1 MGNSIASRMQKI
13 ILLLVALLAIMAGVL
28 IFQTNKV
35 ADHTNLVKDQD
46 IPLLIAAKDL
56 QMSVIQVQQWLTDI
70 SATRGLDGLNDG
82 FDVAA
87 ENALA
92 FRLSIKNM
100 RMLDPEHV
108 AEYDALLPVFDVYYD
123 AGQKMARAY
132 VDQGP
137 AGGNLMMGSFDT
149 AAEAI
154 NSKVE
159 IILERV
165 SSRINKSLETEKEDA
180 YIALWAI
187 VSLSGIFLLALIA
200 INLFI
205 KRRVVSPIVRLKDTV
220 VKLAEGET
228 VLSLAE
234 TSQGDDEVGET
245 FKALQGLIARLED
258 EANQSKKEALANGRI
273 RKALDV
279 CNANVM
285 VSDADYNILY
295 VNNSLRKMFDH
306 AHDALVEELGSFDPS
321 HLVGKNIDIFHKNP
335 EKQRSMLG
343 RLTEQYRTQIKVS
356 DRTLTLI
363 VTPVLEGGERAGF
376 VVEWDDITQ
385 ELMVEN
391 QIQNLVSSAAKG
403 DLTTRLA
410 LAETDDFFG
419 RLTVDLNSL
428 MGVTERSLKDL
439 EKLLAAMA
447 SGYLN
452 VRLEGEYEGVFAQLC
467 ENANSTV
474 DRIKAVVQEINTSA
488 QTVAVGAREVAAANN
503 SLQER
508 TVSQASSL
516 EETAS
521 SMEQITQ
528 TIRTS
533 SDSAVHVRN
542 EVMKAEAKAKEGE
555 QSVADVV
562 KAMRLIHESS
572 DKISNIIVVIDE
584 IAFQT
589 NLLALNAAVEAAR
602 AGEQGKS
609 FAVVAGEV
617 RSLALRTA
625 NAAGEIKGLISDSV
639 NRVKLG
645 VEKAN
650 LSGTCIAELLDAMQV
665 VRDDIESVAKASQ
678 EQSIGILQVN
688 KMIVGLDETTQ
699 QNAALV
705 EELSATA
712 ESMADQAE
720 SVKDS
725 VAFFKM

>member
-1 MGNSIASRMQKI
+1 
-13 ILLLVALLAIMAGVL
+13 MAGVL
-28 IFQTNKV
+28 IYETNQV
-35 ADHTNLVKDQD
+35 VQRTNTVKERE

-56 QMSVIQVQQWLTDI
+56 QMSVVQLQQWLTDI

-92 FRLSIKNM
+92 FRLTVKNM
-100 RMLDPEHV
+100 RMLDPEHL
-108 AEYDALLPVFDVYYD
+108 AEYDALLPVFDEYYD

-132 VDQGP
+132 VDHGP
-137 AGGNLMMGSFDT
+137 ASGNSMMGDFDT

-154 NSKVE
+154 NSRVDV
-159 IILERV
+159 ILDRLSQRT
-165 SSRINKSLETEKEDA
+165 SSSLEHAKTET
-180 YIALWAI
+180 YGALWTI
-187 VSLSGIFLLALIA
+187 VGLSSVFLLVLFA
-200 INLFI
+200 INSFI
-205 KRRVVSPIVRLKDTV
+205 KKRVVQPIVQLKDTV
-220 VKLAEGET
+220 VLLAKGEPVT
-228 VLSLAE
+228 NLGQSM
-234 TSQGDDEVGET
+234 QGDDEVGET
-245 FKALQGLIARLED
+245 FQALHALINRLED
-258 EANQSKKEALANGRI
+258 DANQSKAEALASGRI

-295 VNNSLRKMFDH
+295 VNNSLRKMFDN
-306 AHDALVEELGSFDPS
+306 AQDALIDELGRFDPS
-321 HLVGKNIDIFHKNP
+321 NLIGQNIDLFHKDP
-335 EKQRSMLG
+335 AKQRTMLE
-343 RLTEQYRTQIKVS
+343 RLTEQFRTRIAVS

-363 VTPVLEGGERAGF
+363 VTPVFEEGEKAGF
-376 VVEWDDITQ
+376 VVEWNDITQ
-385 ELMVEN
+385 ELAVEN
-391 QIQNLVSSAAKG
+391 QIQSLVSAAAKG
-403 DLTTRLA
+403 DLTKRIEL
-410 LAETDDFFG
+410 LENDGFFG
-419 RLTVDLNSL
+419 RLTSDLNAL
-428 MGVTERSLKDL
+428 MNVTEASLKDL
-439 EKLLAAMA
+439 ESLLGAMA
-447 SGYLN
+447 GGYLN
-452 VRLEGEYEGVFAQLC
+452 VRLDGQYEGVFAQLC
-467 ENANSTV
+467 DNANTTV
-474 DRIKAVVQEINTSA
+474 ERIKSVVQEINVSA
-488 QTVAVGAREVAAANN
+488 QTVAVGAREVASANN

-528 TIRTS
+528 TIRSS

-542 EVMKAEAKAKEGE
+542 EVMKAESKAREGE

-562 KAMRLIHESS
+562 SAMKLIHESS

-650 LSGTCIAELLDAMQV
+650 LSGTCIAELLEAMQV
-665 VRDDIESVAKASQ
+665 VRDDIDSVAKAAQ
-678 EQSIGILQVN
+678 EQSVGILQIN
-688 KMIVGLDETTQ
+688 KMISGLDESTQ

>member
-13 ILLLVALLAIMAGVL
+13 IFLLITLLVIMAGVL
-28 IFQTNKV
+28 IYETNKV
-35 ADHTNLVKDQD
+35 VDKTNTVKERE
-46 IPLLIAAKDL
+46 IPLLIGAKDL
-56 QMSVIQVQQWLTDI
+56 QMSVVQVQQWLTDI
-70 SATRGLDGLNDG
+70 SATRGLDGLSDG

-92 FRLSIKNM
+92 FRLTVKNM
-100 RMLDPEHV
+100 RMLDPDYL
-108 AEYDALLPVFDVYYD
+108 AEYDALLPVFDEYYD

-137 AGGNLMMGSFDT
+137 SSGNTMMGAFDT
-149 AAEAI
+149 TAEAI
-154 NSKVE
+154 NSRVE
-159 IILERV
+159 VIID
-165 SSRINKSLETEKEDA
+165 RISKRTNSSLESAETEA
-180 YIALWAI
+180 YSALWAI
-187 VSLSGIFLLALIA
+187 VVLSSVFLLVLFV
-200 INLFI
+200 INSFI
-205 KRRVVSPIVRLKDTV
+205 KKRVVTPIVQLKDTV
-220 VKLAEGET
+220 VLLAKGGQVT
-228 VLSLAE
+228 NLSQ
-234 TSQGDDEVGET
+234 SMQGDDEVGET
-245 FKALQGLIARLED
+245 FKALHALINRLED
-258 EANQSKKEALANGRI
+258 DANQSKAEALASGRI

-295 VNNSLRKMFDH
+295 VNNSLRKMFDN
-306 AHDALVEELGSFDPS
+306 AQDALAEELGRFDPS
-321 HLVGKNIDIFHKNP
+321 NLIGQNIDIFHKNP
-335 EKQRSMLG
+335 EKQRTMLG
-343 RLTEQYRTQIKVS
+343 RLTEQFRTRIAVS

-363 VTPVLEGGERAGF
+363 VTPVIEDGEKAGF
-376 VVEWDDITQ
+376 VVEWNDITQ
-385 ELMVEN
+385 ELAVEN
-391 QIQNLVSSAAKG
+391 QIQSLVSAAATG
-403 DLTTRLA
+403 DLTKRIELV
-410 LAETDDFFG
+410 ENEGFFG
-419 RLTVDLNSL
+419 RLTSDLNAL
-428 MGVTERSLKDL
+428 MNVTEASLKDL
-439 EKLLAAMA
+439 ESLLGSMAA
-447 SGYLN
+447 GHLN
-452 VRLEGEYEGVFAQLC
+452 VRLDGQYEGVFAQLC
-467 ENANSTV
+467 DNANTTV
-474 DRIKAVVQEINTSA
+474 ERIKSVVQEINVSA
-488 QTVAVGAREVAAANN
+488 QTVAVGAREVSAANN

-528 TIRTS
+528 TIRSS

-542 EVMKAEAKAKEGE
+542 EVMKAESKAREGE

-562 KAMRLIHESS
+562 SAMKLIHESS

-650 LSGTCIAELLDAMQV
+650 LSGTCIAELLEAMQV
-665 VRDDIESVAKASQ
+665 VRDDIDSVAKAAQ
-678 EQSIGILQVN
+678 EQSVGILQVN
-688 KMIVGLDETTQ
+688 KMISDLDESTQ